1 MRRVEKEYIR
11 SFKRLGIYESY
22 LEVREMLPMS
32 ILEQYEQVKEQDFFR
47 KSGDKVQATINI
59 FYGLSL
65 NHSYGKFLSY
75 AKKEKALSQPKA

>member
-22 LEVREMLPMS
+22 LEVREMPPKS
-32 ILEQYEQVKEQDFFR
+32 ILEQHKKVKEQEFFR
-47 KSGDKVQATINI
+47 NGGAKVQATINI

-75 AKKEKALSQPKA
+75 AKKEKALSQPKV